1 MAPQKDPIKVFH
13 NILKEHDAVFRGL
26 NSGSKKVRK

>member
-13 NILKEHDAVFRGL
+13 KILEEHDAVFRGL

>member
-13 NILKEHDAVFRGL
+13 RILEEHDAVFRGL

>member
-1 MAPQKDPIKVFH
+1 MASQKDPIKVFH
-13 NILKEHDAVFRGL
+13 RLLKEDDAVFRGL

>member
-1 MAPQKDPIKVFH
+1 VFH
-13 NILKEHDAVFRGL
+13 KILKEHDAVFRGL